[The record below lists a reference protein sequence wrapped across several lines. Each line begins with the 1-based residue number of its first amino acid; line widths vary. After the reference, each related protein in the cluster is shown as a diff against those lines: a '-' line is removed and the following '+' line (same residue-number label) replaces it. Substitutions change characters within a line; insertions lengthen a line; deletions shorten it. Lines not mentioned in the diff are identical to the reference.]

1 LDKLHLASAFD
12 PVGLTNSLYQ
22 FEVLKVKYI
31 NNGILTMF
39 TMLGKHDYVVVKL
52 FNIETTNQIKNVGF
66 LFD

>member
-1 LDKLHLASAFD
+1 
-12 PVGLTNSLYQ
+12 
-22 FEVLKVKYI
+22 
-31 NNGILTMF
+31 MF